1 MTDRTNGDDST
12 DPPIW
17 WAPKEGGGQPA
28 AEAPRPADPPDRT
41 DERTQ
46 ADEPDR
52 DLHTWADDR
61 DRADERTWADER
73 DRADERTWAWEYAA
87 SSEPPPHRSGVAA
100 AVATAAIAALLV
112 GGAAGGL
119 AGYYVADRQNG
130 RVHDSSVSLDAP
142 PARGLERAPD
152 SIAGIADA
160 VLPSVVKI
168 EVSGGGQEGTGSG
181 FVIRDDGYI
190 LTNNHVVASAALG
203 GDLQVRFGDARP
215 VGASIVGRD
224 PRSDLAVIKVMEGAR
239 LTAAT
244 LGNSDG
250 VVVGDPVVAIGSPLG
265 LAGTVTSGIVS
276 AKNRT
281 VIAGGSEGEESSF
294 ISAIQTDAAINPGNS
309 GGPLVDSRG
318 QVIGVNSAIATLGEG
333 IGGEQPG
340 SIGLGF
346 AIPIN
351 DARRIAEQLIADGTA
366 DHAVIGVTLDRMF
379 EDGGARILSADE
391 GTDPITAGGPAD
403 QAGLRPGDVI
413 VKVNDRVITSPGD
426 LIVELGTHSPGDTVT
441 VTYLRDGEQQAPIQV
456 TLGSSERLNG

>member
-12 DPPIW
+12 DPPAW
-17 WAPKEGGGQPA
+17 WT
-28 AEAPRPADPPDRT
+28 PRYDSPQASADVPHR
-41 DERTQ
+41 
-46 ADEPDR
+46 AEPDR
-52 DLHTWADDR
+52 VEPDWAEPDR
-61 DRADERTWADER
+61 VDERTWD
-73 DRADERTWAWEYAA
+73 WEVAE
-87 SSEPPPHRSGVAA
+87 SSPPPRRRGGVAA
-100 AVATAAIAALLV
+100 AVVTATVVALLI
-112 GGAAGGL
+112 GAAAGGL
-119 AGYYVADRQNG
+119 AGYYVADRENN
-130 RVHDSSVSLDAP
+130 RVHDSGVRLDTP
-142 PARGLERAPD
+142 PARTLERAPD

-168 EVSGGGQEGTGSG
+168 EVSGAGQEGTGSG

-190 LTNNHVVASAALG
+190 LTNNHVVAPAAEG
-203 GDLQVRFGDARP
+203 GRLQVRFGDARP
-215 VGASIVGRD
+215 VVASIVGRD
-224 PRSDLAVIKVMEGAR
+224 PRTDLAVIKVVEGGLNAV
-239 LTAAT
+239 A

-281 VIAGGSEGEESSF
+281 VIAGEAESEQSAF

-351 DARRIAEQLIADGTA
+351 DARRIAEQLIADGRA
-366 DHAVIGVTLDRMF
+366 DHAAIGVDLDLGF
-379 EDGGARILSADE
+379 EDGGARIADE
-391 GTDPITAGGPAD
+391 GSEPIAAGGPAE

-413 VKVNDRVITSPGD
+413 VKVDDRVITSPGD

-441 VTYLRDGEQQAPIQV
+441 VTYLRGGDQQPPVQV
-456 TLGSSERLNG
+456 TLASYDRLNG

>member
-1 MTDRTNGDDST
+1 MSNRTNGDDST
-12 DPPIW
+12 DPAW
-17 WAPKEGGGQPA
+17 WTPKGRDSQPPA
-28 AEAPRPADPPDRT
+28 DVPRPA
-41 DERTQ
+41 
-46 ADEPDR
+46 EPDQ
-52 DLHTWADDR
+52 
-61 DRADERTWADER
+61 ADERTWADGPGR
-73 DRADERTWAWEYAA
+73 VDERTWADGPDGVDERTWRWEPAE
-87 SSEPPPHRSGVAA
+87 SSQRSQRQGGVAA
-100 AVATAAIAALLV
+100 AVATAAVAALVV

-119 AGYYVADRQNG
+119 AGYYVADRQNDQ
-130 RVHDSSVSLDAP
+130 VHDSSVSLDAP
-142 PARGLERAPD
+142 AARGLERAPD

-168 EVSGGGQEGTGSG
+168 EVSGIGREGTGSG

-190 LTNNHVVASAALG
+190 LTNNHVVAAADDG
-203 GDLQVRFGDARP
+203 GLLQVRFGEARP
-215 VGASIVGRD
+215 VDASIVGRD
-224 PRSDLAVIKVMEGAR
+224 PRTDLAVIKVVEGAG

-281 VIAGGSEGEESSF
+281 VIAGGAESEESSF

-366 DHAVIGVTLDRMF
+366 DHAVIGVALDMRF
-379 EDGGARILSADE
+379 EDGGARILSADQSSE
-391 GTDPITAGGPAD
+391 PISAGGPAD
-403 QAGLRPGDVI
+403 QAGLQPGDVI
-413 VKVNDRVITSPGD
+413 VKVDDRVIIGPGD
-426 LIVELGTHSPGDTVT
+426 LIVELGTHSPGDMVT
-441 VTYLRDGEQQAPIQV
+441 VTYLRDGEQQAPIQI
-456 TLGSSERLNG
+456 TLGSWERLNG

>member
-1 MTDRTNGDDST
+1 MSNRTNGDDST
-12 DPPIW
+12 DPAW
-17 WAPKEGGGQPA
+17 WTPKGRDSQPPVDV
-28 AEAPRPADPPDRT
+28 PRPA
-41 DERTQ
+41 
-46 ADEPDR
+46 EPDQ
-52 DLHTWADDR
+52 
-61 DRADERTWADER
+61 ADERTWADR
-73 DRADERTWAWEYAA
+73 PDRVDERTWADGPDRVDERTWRWEPAE
-87 SSEPPPHRSGVAA
+87 SSQRSQRQGGVAA
-100 AVATAAIAALLV
+100 AVATAAVAALVV

-119 AGYYVADRQNG
+119 AGYYVADRQNDQ
-130 RVHDSSVSLDAP
+130 VHDSSVSLDAP

-168 EVSGGGQEGTGSG
+168 EVSGIGREGTGSG

-190 LTNNHVVASAALG
+190 LTNNHVVAAADDG
-203 GDLQVRFGDARP
+203 GLLQVRFGEARP
-215 VGASIVGRD
+215 VDASIVGRD
-224 PRSDLAVIKVMEGAR
+224 PRTDLAVIKVMEGAG

-281 VIAGGSEGEESSF
+281 VIAGGAESEESSF

-366 DHAVIGVTLDRMF
+366 DHAVIGVALDMRF
-379 EDGGARILSADE
+379 EDGGARIL
-391 GTDPITAGGPAD
+391 
-403 QAGLRPGDVI
+403 
-413 VKVNDRVITSPGD
+413 
-426 LIVELGTHSPGDTVT
+426 
-441 VTYLRDGEQQAPIQV
+441 
-456 TLGSSERLNG
+456 